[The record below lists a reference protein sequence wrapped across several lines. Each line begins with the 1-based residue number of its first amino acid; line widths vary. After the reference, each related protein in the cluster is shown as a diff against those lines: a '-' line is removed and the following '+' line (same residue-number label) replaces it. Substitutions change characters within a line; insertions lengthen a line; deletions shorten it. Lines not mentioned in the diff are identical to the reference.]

1 MIQTR
6 YCETGISSIPIFLT
20 INDFNRMKSIN
31 INGTLIDLS
40 TPLVMGILNVT
51 PDSFFQGSRKQ
62 SENDIISRCR
72 QIIEEGGTIIDV
84 GAQSTTPSSE
94 LLTAFEEAERLMPA
108 LKLIRSE
115 FPDVIISV
123 DTFYADVAKQAVE
136 EFGVNIINDV
146 SGGQIDERMFPVVAD
161 LNVPYILMH
170 MRGVPQTMQTLTDY
184 DDFIRDIL
192 YYFSERKAKLNLLG
206 VNDVIIDPG
215 FGFSKTLSQNYELM
229 AYLKYFHIFE
239 EPILVGISRKSM
251 IYKLLGSTPEDSL
264 NGTTVLNSVALLSGA
279 DILRVHDVKEAV
291 ECVKIIGKIT
301 EFDK

>member
-1 MIQTR
+1 MK
-6 YCETGISSIPIFLT
+6 
-20 INDFNRMKSIN
+20 KSIN
-31 INGTLIDLS
+31 INGTLIDLT

-62 SENDIISRCR
+62 SEIDIVNRCR
-72 QIIEEGGTIIDV
+72 QIIDEGGSIIDV
-84 GAQSTTPSSE
+84 GAQSTTPTSE
-94 LLTAFEEAERLMPA
+94 FLTSAEEAERLMSA

-123 DTFYADVAKQAVE
+123 DTFYADVAKQSVE
-136 EFGVNIINDV
+136 EFGANIINDV
-146 SGGQIDERMFPVVAD
+146 SGGQIDDRMFPVMGE

-170 MRGVPQTMQTLTDY
+170 MRGVPQTMQSMTDY
-184 DDFIRDIL
+184 DDFIQDIL
-192 YYFSERKAKLNLLG
+192 YYFSEKKAQLNFLG

-251 IYKLLGSTPEDSL
+251 IYKLLGSTPENSL

-291 ECVKIIGKIT
+291 ECIKIIGKMA
-301 EFDK
+301 EYDK

>member
-51 PDSFFQGSRKQ
+51 PDSFFLGSRKQ

-84 GAQSTTPSSE
+84 GAQSTTSSSE

-239 EPILVGISRKSM
+239 EPIIVGISRKSM

-291 ECVKIIGKIT
+291 ECVKIIGKIA